1 MLFILSDPSSCVISS
16 PGQRPCELLP
26 SLGVRLSVVRRKLSH
41 FNLLLWNPW
50 TELTKPGRDGPW
62 VGPFQNCVQQPRP
75 LFKMAAATKN
85 RNFFNCPLL
94 LYRVPTLPG
103 KREKSG
109 NSVYTFHGREK
120 SLNFIEIAKIRGKI
134 GNFIAG
140 QGSFV
145 VPNLFGY

>member
-1 MLFILSDPSSCVISS
+1 MNLENMFPY
-16 PGQRPCELLP
+16 QRM
-26 SLGVRLSVVRRKLSH
+26 SLVLI
-41 FNLLLWNPW
+41 P
-50 TELTKPGRDGPW
+50 
-62 VGPFQNCVQQPRP
+62 
-75 LFKMAAATKN
+75 N
-85 RNFFNCPLL
+85 RC
-94 LYRVPTLPG
+94 RVPTLPG